1 MVQFHSMT
9 TKDWILLLRPWS
21 YTATLIP
28 FLVAAGRCSAAG
40 DPDWLRWGLGLVAG
54 LFFQVTVNLLNTW
67 GDEKSGVDDVSG
79 ALRTT
84 PQVHLG
90 LISLHSLLVIALACA
105 VAGSVLGIS
114 LILHLGEHGLQIHLP
129 LLAIGFIG
137 LAGATNYTTGIR
149 FKYKG
154 LGVPF
159 VSLLM
164 GPLEYAAAALLLQPD
179 RIPDLAP
186 SIPIAFLVGIIMHG
200 NDMRDMPTDATAGIR
215 TFATLLGVRGA
226 LAYYWTGHLL
236 PYAICLFLPPLPLL
250 ALPLTLATLVKA
262 IRVYRANPLSP
273 PWRRL
278 ERDSARIHLIFGLLL
293 ALACHMR

>member
-1 MVQFHSMT
+1 MT
-9 TKDWILLLRPWS
+9 TKDWIHLLRPWS
-21 YTATLIP
+21 YTATLVP
-28 FLVAAGRCSAAG
+28 FLVAAGGCSSAG
-40 DPDWLRWGLGLVAG
+40 NPDWLRWGLGLVVG

-67 GDEKSGVDDVSG
+67 GDERSGVDDVSG

-90 LISLHSLLVIALACA
+90 LISLRKLLAIALACA
-105 VAGSVLGIS
+105 LTGSVLGIG
-114 LILHLGEHGLQIHLP
+114 LTFHLGENGLQIHLP

-179 RIPDLAP
+179 RIPDLTQ
-186 SIPIAFLVGIIMHG
+186 SVPIAFLVGVIMHG
-200 NDMRDMPTDATAGIR
+200 NDMRDMPTDAAAGIQ

-226 LAYYWTGHLL
+226 LAYYWAGHLL

-250 ALPLTLATLVKA
+250 ALPLSLATLVRA
-262 IRVYRANPLSP
+262 TRVYRANPQTP
-273 PWRRL
+273 AWRKL
-278 ERDSARIHLIFGLLL
+278 ERDSAGIHLIFGLLL
-293 ALACHMR
+293 ALACHLR

>member
-1 MVQFHSMT
+1 MK
-9 TKDWILLLRPWS
+9 TKDWFLLLRPWS

-28 FLVAAGRCSAAG
+28 FLVAAGNCSAAEN
-40 DPDWLRWGLGLVAG
+40 PDWLRWGIGLVVG
-54 LFFQVTVNLLNTW
+54 LLFQVTVNLLNTW
-67 GDEKSGVDDVSG
+67 GDERSGVDDVSG

-90 LISLHSLLVIALACA
+90 LISLRTLLAIALSCALAGSALGVGLVIHI
-105 VAGSVLGIS
+105 GGDG
-114 LILHLGEHGLQIHLP
+114 LHVHLP

-179 RIPDLAP
+179 SIPDLLP

-200 NDMRDMPTDATAGIR
+200 NDMRDMPTDTAAGIK
-215 TFATLLGVRGA
+215 TFATLLGARNA
-226 LAYYWTGHLL
+226 LAYYWIGHLL
-236 PYAICLFLPPLPLL
+236 PYAICLCLPPLPLL
-250 ALPLTLATLVKA
+250 VLPLSLATLA
-262 IRVYRANPLSP
+262 RATRVYRVKPLSP
-273 PWRRL
+273 QWMRL
-278 ERDSARIHLIFGLLL
+278 ERDSAGIHLIFGLLL

>member
-1 MVQFHSMT
+1 MNA
-9 TKDWILLLRPWS
+9 KDWILLLRPWS

-28 FLVAAGRCSAAG
+28 FLVAAGSCSAVENS
-40 DPDWLRWGLGLVAG
+40 DWLRWGLGLVAG
-54 LFFQVTVNLLNTW
+54 LLFQVTVNLLNTW
-67 GDEKSGVDDVSG
+67 GDERSGVDNVSG

-90 LISLHSLLVIALACA
+90 FISLRSLLVLALSCALAGSA
-105 VAGSVLGIS
+105 LGVA
-114 LILHLGEHGLQIHLP
+114 LIIHLGKDGLHVHLP

-186 SIPIAFLVGIIMHG
+186 SIPIALLVGIIMHG
-200 NDMRDMPTDATAGIR
+200 NDMRDMPTDVAAGIQ
-215 TFATLLGVRGA
+215 TFATLLGFRNA
-226 LAYYWTGHLL
+226 LAYYWMGHLL
-236 PYAICLFLPPLPLL
+236 PYAICLYLPPLPLL
-250 ALPLTLATLVKA
+250 SLPLSLATLA
-262 IRVYRANPLSP
+262 RATRVYRANPQGP
-273 PWRRL
+273 TWRRL
-278 ERDSARIHLIFGLLL
+278 ERDSAGIHLIFGLLL
-293 ALACHMR
+293 ALACYMR